1 MPQVFEQSLFLFVIK
16 NFCNLFCL
24 SPRIA
29 TATVWTEHASARL
42 SNSRG
47 GAKRDGD
54 PDPES
59 VRRVRDA
66 AAAREEEFSSAL
78 QEHRDL
84 RLEAERR
91 GFRADAEAEAR
102 AAAFSDAWEE
112 LNREI
117 RQAVSRQQVKWKKQS
132 LKMEVF
138 VTSFSLFSS

>member
-1 MPQVFEQSLFLFVIK
+1 MQY
-16 NFCNLFCL
+16 LFCR

-117 RQAVSRQQVKWKKQS
+117 RQAVSRQQVKWKNR
-132 LKMEVF
+132 LKVEVF
-138 VTSFSLFSS
+138 VTEFFSLFSS